1 MSTHVPETHV
11 ITEENV
17 DELVERKDEFVF
29 KPMHGFAGRGLL
41 ESDTVGRR
49 RLRRLLRKGQAYV
62 AQKKVP
68 KLETTTPGT
77 EKRQLGRICGF
88 GHTVAS
94 SSCSRGA
101 HTRPDRLDLGPPGG
115 WLPTFVRG

>member
-62 AQKKVP
+62 AQKKVS
-68 KLETTTPGT
+68 ETRDDHAGNREAAALDGPAG
-77 EKRQLGRICGF
+77 LGIPWRAVLALRARID
-88 GHTVAS
+88 AS
-94 SSCSRGA
+94 
-101 HTRPDRLDLGPPGG
+101 
-115 WLPTFVRG
+115 